1 MSDAVPDV
9 AVVACEESPADAY
22 AALYEQE
29 HPRLVGY
36 ARSLTS
42 NAWLAEDLVAEAHF
56 RVWRRIQGGHHIDN
70 VPAYLRT
77 TIRHLATTVGANAAR
92 EIPRDPEG
100 GHAWPEA
107 AESAPGTD
115 PMQRIAYVDLLARVL
130 DQLPQR
136 WVKALWLAEA
146 EDQSL
151 EAVGKAIGAGKGAT
165 AVLLH
170 RAREGMRQ
178 AFLRTMPGAPDNPA
192 CAAYW
197 ERMPAFVRGEATDKQ
212 AGDVDSHLLD
222 CPDCHG
228 RMRLLAHA
236 NHRLPALTG
245 PALLVFLTSGSAK
258 FLLALAGTG
267 AAAAGSGTPPS
278 GGGALKVA
286 QRSVRH
292 LLRGQVRQAGP
303 LAVTVAGVGV
313 VAVAGAAVAAGL
325 ALTGND
331 PGAAQQRAAA
341 PSHSGGGEPPQ
352 PAPPGGASGGGTGGA
367 PGGGPGGGPGTAA
380 GGAQGAGP
388 SGDQPQ
394 SWRSEPTPS
403 RSVAAIP
410 SLPSPLLPLAPAE
423 PGTPGLTPNPSVS
436 AQTTAPTGA
445 PPPSPTTGP
454 TSGPTTGP
462 TSGPTAAPTVTPRPP
477 TPTPSRPTPTFT
489 PTDPTPSVPVPP
501 TDEPSPDP
509 TSSLHCGWHWWGSTL
524 VWICTW
530 Q

>member
-9 AVVACEESPADAY
+9 AVMACEESPADAY

-325 ALTGND
+325 ALTGNV
-331 PGAAQQRAAA
+331 PGPPQQRAAA

-352 PAPPGGASGGGTGGA
+352 PASPGGASGGGTGGA
-367 PGGGPGGGPGTAA
+367 PGGGPGTAA

-394 SWRSEPTPS
+394 SWRSEPAPS
-403 RSVAAIP
+403 RSVASIP

-423 PGTPGLTPNPSVS
+423 PGTPGLTPKPSVS

-454 TSGPTTGP
+454 TTGP
-462 TSGPTAAPTVTPRPP
+462 TSGPTTAPTVTPRPP
-477 TPTPSRPTPTFT
+477 TPTPPRPTPTFT

-501 TDEPSPDP
+501 TAEPSPDP